1 MSGGVLNNRYLLIK
15 IDEGVEVRDVGSD
28 RDGYGVLYNVY
39 LIFDERGII
48 GYVTGD
54 GSFVLRKRSLVS
66 KTWSEDEFEGFIY
79 SSRFRKV
86 FRLRDV
92 LIGRVKVKDLRRFV
106 SFDFRN
112 VMRDE
117 VFQVE
122 DDLSDTMKLEKGG
135 VLKFTDRIL
144 LPFEVIF
151 KGEWEVEGRNWDGVL
166 EEVHIVFNNE
176 GEIEY
181 ISGLGRFTEYEYIRT
196 REYKYSPPEDEYA
209 EYESEEVVIDP
220 AEPFDLQDVLQG
232 IVNEHNCVEF
242 LNLRVVS

>member
-1 MSGGVLNNRYLLIK
+1 MSGAVLNKRYLLIK
-15 IDEGVEVRDVGSD
+15 IDEEVEVRDLRSD
-28 RDGYGVLYNVY
+28 RDGRGVLYNVY
-39 LIFDERGII
+39 LVFDERGVIE
-48 GYVTGD
+48 YVVGD

-66 KTWSEDEFEGFIY
+66 GVWSEDEFEGFIY
-79 SSRFRKV
+79 GSRFRKV

-112 VMRDE
+112 VVKDE
-117 VFQVE
+117 IFHVE
-122 DDLSDTMKLEKGG
+122 GDLGDTMKLEKGG

-181 ISGLGRFTEYEYIRT
+181 ISGLGRFTEYEYIET
-196 REYKYSPPEDEYA
+196 REYKYSPPEDVYA
-209 EYESEEVVIDP
+209 EYESDEVLIET

-232 IVNEHNCVEF
+232 VVNEHNCIEF
-242 LNLRVVS
+242 LNVRQE